1 MRSRCRAKSWPGGR
15 VELRHEQFVWL
26 WRNQCL
32 RNFRKSLISLSS
44 RLFAQQIVSIFA
56 RAFLRLL
63 FSPRCD
69 FAVISA
75 QQDFRNFP
83 AAEFRRACVLWPLQQ
98 TFAKTVVVGGLFV
111 AENTGDESDNRINED
126 DSCDR

>member
-1 MRSRCRAKSWPGGR
+1 P
-15 VELRHEQFVWL
+15 
-26 WRNQCL
+26 
-32 RNFRKSLISLSS
+32 
-44 RLFAQQIVSIFA
+44 RLFAQQIGSIFA

-98 TFAKTVVVGGLFV
+98 TFAKTVLVGGLFV
-111 AENTGDESDNRINED
+111 AKNTGDQSHNRINENYRSDCTVRQHIIADGYFLIDQMFNYSMVNAFVMATD
-126 DSCDR
+126 DNEMRFL